1 MAIKPAPTTVIAAA
15 KDGDDVA
22 FETLIRPL
30 LEPGYRLAGGMLQD
44 HEGAQDAVQ
53 EAALKAW
60 RKLRHLRDESLIRPW
75 FLAIVANECRS
86 ARRSRWSSVIKAV
99 VLDKPAEL
107 STDTVLTG
115 LELRRALSVLD
126 EKKRLVLVLRF
137 YLDLPLEEIAVI
149 TKASL
154 HAVEGQLQRGVQELR
169 QRMGVHRG

>member
-1 MAIKPAPTTVIAAA
+1 MAAKPAPTTMIAAA

-22 FETLIRPL
+22 FEMLIRPL

-86 ARRSRWSSVIKAV
+86 VRRSRWSSVIKAV
-99 VLDKPAEL
+99 VLDKPVEL
-107 STDTVLTG
+107 STDSVLTG
-115 LELRRALSVLD
+115 LELRRALSTLD

-149 TKASL
+149 THASV